1 MLFGL
6 TFKAFHNIVSPS
18 QISPVY
24 LLGCKQVGLL
34 LFALINPEF
43 PCFWN
48 FAYLIFLLKIPKPP
62 YKHINVLSMLRL
74 FPSATYQGS
83 FLWKFPEPYP
93 DSIFLISS
101 HVLSAHLFV
110 QTHSTAGYE
119 AVFTGIII
127 PYCITFCHP
136 A

>member
-1 MLFGL
+1 MISSPLPRSLLFIYWAANKWG
-6 TFKAFHNIVSPS
+6 
-18 QISPVY
+18 Y
-24 LLGCKQVGLL
+24 LL

-48 FAYLIFLLKIPKPP
+48 FAYLIFLLKMPKPP
-62 YKHINVLSMLRL
+62 YRHIKVLSMPRL
-74 FPSATYQGS
+74 SPSATYQGS
-83 FLWKFPEPYP
+83 FLWKFPEPCP
-93 DSIFLISS
+93 DNIFLISS

-110 QTHSTAGYE
+110 RTHSTAGCE
-119 AVFTGIII
+119 AVFTGIIV